1 MRYSALVRYLRLVG
15 RMALVTVPLVAGG
28 FIWQAAAAREGS
40 HVFDQVVTLV
50 SERFVDTL
58 DSGAIYEKA
67 AEGLVHELNDPY
79 TELLPPKRLTEFS
92 RRTGGRY
99 GGVGMEIADVGGSII
114 VNRVFPHTP
123 AGESGVLEGDRII
136 GIDTASTRGWKV
148 TQVSETLVGTPGT
161 KVTVKFA
168 RPGVAEPIV
177 FHFTRAIIQVPA
189 VPFDLML
196 DGKIGYIPLLQFN
209 ESAAEDVEAALQRL
223 VDQGAK
229 GVILDLR
236 EDPGGIL
243 DQALA
248 VSNLFLREGQEIASV
263 RGRNTPPQ
271 VYTAKERPVL
281 PTLPLVVLVDGGS
294 ASASEI
300 VAGALQD
307 HDRALIVGTTSFG
320 KGLVQT
326 LFPLDGGYALKMTTA
341 KWYTP
346 SGRSIQK
353 ERKLLPDGELVEVH
367 PDSLENTPIGQPA
380 SRTRKITIDG
390 SPISVAPK
398 DSLETD
404 SARKA
409 RPAFKSDAGRVVYGG
424 GAITPNV
431 IVKAETLST
440 REQNFFTKTVGTKV
454 QLFNQALS
462 NVALDL
468 KPSVRPDFTV
478 QPAWRDDLYTRLQS
492 AGVAIPRAEY
502 DSLAPTI
509 DRLIGDRV
517 TRVAFGDSA
526 LKRRQLPDDVQLRRA
541 LELMERGQS
550 QHDLFVEA
558 QQMAAAQP

>member
-1 MRYSALVRYLRLVG
+1 MRHPALARYVRLVG
-15 RMALVTVPLVAGG
+15 RLALVTVPLVAGG
-28 FIWQAAAAREGS
+28 FIWQSAATHDGS
-40 HVFDQVVTLV
+40 RVFDQVVTLV

-58 DSGAIYEKA
+58 DSGALYEKA
-67 AEGLVHELNDPY
+67 AQGLVRELNDPY

-99 GGVGMEIADVGGSII
+99 GGVGMEIADVGGSIV

-136 GIDTASTRGWKV
+136 AIDTASTRGWKV
-148 TQVSETLVGTPGT
+148 AQISENLVGTPGT

-189 VPFDLML
+189 VPFQIML
-196 DGKIGYIPLLQFN
+196 NGKIGYIPLQQFN
-209 ESAAEDVEAALQRL
+209 ESAAEDVAAALQKL
-223 VDQGAK
+223 EDQGAK
-229 GVILDLR
+229 GIILDLR
-236 EDPGGIL
+236 DDPGGIL

-248 VSNLFLREGQEIASV
+248 VSNLFLRQGQEIASV

-281 PTLPLVVLVDGGS
+281 PTVPLVVMVNGMS

-367 PDSLENTPIGQPA
+367 PDSLENTPTGQATPK
-380 SRTRKITIDG
+380 TRKITIDG
-390 SPISVAPK
+390 SSVLAARS
-398 DSLETD
+398 DSVETD
-404 SARKA
+404 SARRA
-409 RPAFKSDAGRVVYGG
+409 RPTFKSDAGRLVYGG
-424 GAITPNV
+424 GAITPDV
-431 IVKAETLST
+431 IVKPETLST
-440 REQNFFTKTVGTKV
+440 REQNFFAKAVGPKTQQFAQV
-454 QLFNQALS
+454 LS
-462 NVALDL
+462 NLALDL
-468 KPSVRPDFTV
+468 KPAVRPDFTV
-478 QPAWRDDLYTRLQS
+478 QPAWRDDLYARLQS
-492 AGVAIPRAEY
+492 VGIAIPRAQY
-502 DSLAPTI
+502 DSVTPTI
-509 DRLIGDRV
+509 DHLIADRV

-541 LELMERGQS
+541 LELIERGQS